1 MASTSSLSCTYGGYT
16 PACSDHWTGL
26 SSKKRIRRSKSL
38 KQPHSSLPQNRQF
51 RIVLFLPST
60 LKLTPILLF
69 YFFFFLHFSWTHPF
83 DGGGR
88 TTGSLAESVFDDQII
103 QVLCNPHSKAFYV
116 RKSTQQ
122 GTEWD
127 LWQKTDGYSEMECSS
142 LVTLTHCYL
151 LVHVAVMG
159 DQVMWRTSSDTI
171 VWSKWTN
178 IPGAR
183 TNAPVAVIL
192 LQNRVWVYFLHT
204 NKKFC
209 LTCTDNGETWSKVE
223 EIKGAPPVEAIPDT
237 KKIIMQIATFPQ
249 GLVMTVVFR
258 DRIFVAPTLDGR
270 SFINWTQGTG
280 QETNRPVETKTFQNV
295 VYQARVGFDDVV
307 SMRYSQ
313 NGELSKWSP
322 WVATGFK
329 TGSSISMCVY
339 NSKLIQA
346 AHGIDNEV
354 YVRYTEDGKYWT
366 KWSIC
371 GDERRKT
378 KSQLTQIVYRNVLYQ
393 TLISLDDFGLTR
405 RITNKEDIH
414 ARFQIDDT
422 IVASVRA
429 RDDMFF
435 SKLFAN
441 HTHASLKSIGSD
453 APTVAA
459 VLQTN
464 RSVTSLDLS
473 KSNIGNEGASS
484 ICFALARHPAL
495 TSLSLSANQINGPLE
510 SLQALLTTCKTL
522 KSLSLSKNR
531 LGDDGAKALFS
542 ILETSSS
549 LQVLDVSDNGIERP
563 GAQAFG
569 EALLRTK
576 SLRTVNFSKNSIFND
591 GCQAICSALERNKTV
606 TSLELSDS
614 NVSLE
619 GSRALAKMLLENVTL
634 SRLVFQKQNLKR
646 TEGTRPIAE
655 ALQDNETL
663 IDLDL
668 SDNHLGSEGAS
679 LLIDALAVNKVL
691 SRLVLAGNDIEDEGL
706 LGIAKALKVNRALRE
721 LSLENNDFRRIGAT
735 ALASALSHNSQITLL
750 NLSRCA
756 VSLDGLKALSTV
768 LRAANTIKD
777 LRLAHC
783 RLGNA
788 EAEELAAALKQSQTL
803 QALDLD
809 HNNFTPEAM
818 TSLFTIVQAN
828 PRIRNLSMWGNLISG
843 SLAKDF
849 AAALKSNTYL
859 KSLRI
864 NMSSYDHEMS
874 DLAGSL
880 RTKQNLTD
888 LHIHGKFS
896 AESLRVLASLLSNNT
911 YIISLSMVDAHMT
924 DDGALAFC
932 AFFKENASLTSLDL
946 TKNSIETKGVVSI
959 CEALAGNQSLTSLN
973 LSENRVGY
981 DAVPLLGTL
990 LRANKALTQLTVDDE
1005 YTDQMDIAYTPGDR
1019 D

>member
-1 MASTSSLSCTYGGYT
+1 M
-16 PACSDHWTGL
+16 
-26 SSKKRIRRSKSL
+26 
-38 KQPHSSLPQNRQF
+38 
-51 RIVLFLPST
+51 
-60 LKLTPILLF
+60 
-69 YFFFFLHFSWTHPF
+69 
-83 DGGGR
+83 
-88 TTGSLAESVFDDQII
+88 FDDQII
-103 QVLCNPHSKAFYV
+103 QVLCNPHAKAFYV

-122 GTEWD
+122 GSEWD
-127 LWQKTDGYSEMECSS
+127 LWQKTEGYSEMDSS
-142 LVTLTHCYL
+142 LVTLNHAYC

-183 TNAPVAVIL
+183 TNAPVAVITL
-192 LQNRVWVYFLHT
+192 SNKLWVYFLHT

-209 LTCTDNGETWSKVE
+209 YTQTDSGEAWTKVE
-223 EIKGAPPVEAIPDT
+223 EIKGTPPIDAITDT
-237 KKIIMQIATFPQ
+237 KKISLQMAPFPQ
-249 GLVMTVVFR
+249 GLIMTVGFR

-270 SFINWTQGTG
+270 TFTNWTSGTG
-280 QETNRPVETKTFQNV
+280 QETNRPVETRTFQNV
-295 VYQARVGFDDVV
+295 VYQARVGFDDVI
-307 SMRYSQ
+307 SMRYSL
-313 NGELSKWSP
+313 NSEISKWSP
-322 WVATGFK
+322 WTTAGFK
-329 TGSSISMCVY
+329 TGSPVSMFVY

-354 YVRYTEDGKYWT
+354 YVRYTEDGRYWT

-378 KSQLTQIVYRNVLYQ
+378 KSPLTQIVYRNVLYQ
-393 TLISLDDFGLTR
+393 TLVSLDDFALTR
-405 RITNKEDIH
+405 RITSKEDSL

-422 IVASVRA
+422 IVASNSK
-429 RDDMFF
+429 RDDLFF
-435 SKLFAN
+435 SKLFAT
-441 HTHASLKSIGSD
+441 HTYASLKSIGSD
-453 APTVAA
+453 APAVAT
-459 VLQTN
+459 VLQQN

-473 KSNIGNEGASS
+473 KSNVGNEGAAA
-484 ICFALARHPAL
+484 ICTALARHPAL
-495 TSLSLSANQINGPLE
+495 TTLSLSGNQINGPLE
-510 SLQALLTTCKTL
+510 SLQALLTSCKTL
-522 KSLSLSKNR
+522 RSLSLSKNR

-542 ILETSSS
+542 ILDTSSS

-569 EALLRTK
+569 EALLKTR

-619 GSRALAKMLLENVTL
+619 GSRALAKMLLENSTL
-634 SRLVFQKQNLKR
+634 SKLIFQKQNLKR

-663 IDLDL
+663 VDLDL
-668 SDNHLGSEGAS
+668 SDNHIGSEGAS

-706 LGIAKALKVNRALRE
+706 LGIAKSLKVNRALRE

-735 ALASALSHNSQITLL
+735 ALASALSQNSQITLL

-768 LRAANTIKD
+768 LRATNTIKD

-809 HNNFTPEAM
+809 YNMFGPEGMA
-818 TSLFTIVQAN
+818 SLFSVVQAN

-843 SLAKDF
+843 ALAKDF

-859 KSLRI
+859 KLIRI

-896 AESLRVLASLLSNNT
+896 IESLRILAALLANNT
-911 YIISLSMVDAHMT
+911 YILSLSLVDAHMT

-932 AFFKENASLTSLDL
+932 NFFKENTSLTSLDL
-946 TKNSIETKGVVSI
+946 TKNAFETKGVVSI
-959 CEALAGNQSLTSLN
+959 CEALTGNQSLTSLN

-990 LRANKALTQLTVDDE
+990 LRANKALTQLIVDDE